1 MNENSIDKKVL
12 ELMKDERFIQWKVF
26 PNDDIN
32 AYWEKYL
39 AENPQEK
46 SIFEQANRYFPTVK
60 LSSNNISDE
69 RKEYVI
75 DKLAK
80 SLHQKR
86 NKTTLRSIIFATA
99 AAACIVVATLLT
111 NLYINKPTPS
121 SESTIMGCKIEA
133 IDIQLISHNKITT
146 FQENIEIE
154 MGDLGEISIKD
165 SEGKIN
171 EKTATEKQS
180 INTLVI
186 PFGKRSTILL
196 ADGSKVWLNSGT
208 ILEFPS
214 SFTTKA
220 REITLKTGEIY
231 IEVADDK
238 QKPFFVKTSDFN
250 VRVYGTKFNVSA
262 FESKNTS
269 VLLAEGK
276 ISLLKEGMKELMMEP
291 SELVEMT
298 NTNTFVRQKVNINN
312 YISWKSGYLLFDNT
326 PINEVLKQLEKYYNL
341 SFDYE
346 KEDFFKENSCKG
358 KIVLSENL
366 DNVLTTLSLLTKTEY
381 KREEN
386 RIYITNKKKE

>member
-1 MNENSIDKKVL
+1 MNENNIDKKIL

-32 AYWEKYL
+32 SYWEKYL
-39 AENPQEK
+39 AENPLEK
-46 SIFEQANRYFPTVK
+46 DIFEQANKHFPTVR
-60 LSSNNISDE
+60 LSSNNVSYE
-69 RKEYVI
+69 RKKYVI

-80 SLHQKR
+80 SLNQKR

-99 AAACIVVATLLT
+99 AACLMAAVMLT
-111 NLYINKPTPS
+111 NVYTNKPTPS
-121 SESTIMGCKIEA
+121 SESTIMGSEIAA
-133 IDIQLISHNKITT
+133 IDIQLISNNKTTT

-154 MGDLGEISIKD
+154 MDGHGEISIKD
-165 SEGKIN
+165 SDGKIN

-214 SFTTKA
+214 SFTAKA

-250 VRVYGTKFNVSA
+250 VRVYGTKFNVSS
-262 FESKNTS
+262 FEDKGTS
-269 VLLAEGK
+269 VLLAEGS
-276 ISLLKEGMKELMMEP
+276 IAILKEGYKEL
-291 SELVEMT
+291 LVEPT
-298 NTNTFVRQKVNINN
+298 ELIELTKDNTFIRQRVNINN

-326 PINEVLKQLEKYYNL
+326 PIKEVLKQLEKYYNL

-381 KREEN
+381 KREGN
-386 RIYITNKKKE
+386 KIFITNKKKK